1 MITTGQAIRLGAEQL
16 REVPD
21 PQVDAIALL
30 EKVTGKT
37 PLELRLH
44 PQDTL
49 TAEQEERFRS
59 LLLLRSRR
67 EPLQYLLGTQCFYG
81 LEFAV
86 DQRVLIPRP
95 ETETLCELALREL
108 GHIPRPRVLD
118 LCTGSGAIAV
128 TLKKHCP
135 QAEVTACDISEE
147 ALAVAKQNAIL
158 NDVDVRF
165 LQGDLLAPVAGEQ
178 YDLLACN
185 PPYIKS
191 AECETLQPEVTRE
204 PRLALDGGV
213 DGLAFYRR
221 LATDAPTYLADSGW
235 MIAEVGDRQAEQVAA
250 LLSDIKQ
257 FCTVNI
263 HLDLFGIKRFV
274 SARRTPSPT

>member
-1 MITTGQAIRLGAEQL
+1 MVTIGQAIQLGAELLQM
-16 REVPD
+16 VPD

-30 EKVTGKT
+30 EKVMGRT

-59 LLLLRSRR
+59 LLLLRSQR

-86 DQRVLIPRP
+86 DPRVLIPRP

-108 GHIPRPRVLD
+108 GRTRRPRVLD

-128 TLKKHCP
+128 TLKKLCP
-135 QAEVTACDISEE
+135 QAEVTACDISDG
-147 ALAVAKQNAIL
+147 ALAVAKQNAIR
-158 NDVDVRF
+158 NDVEVRF
-165 LQGDLLAPVAGEQ
+165 VQGDFLVPVAGEQ
-178 YDLLACN
+178 YDLIACN
-185 PPYIKS
+185 PPYIES
-191 AECETLQPEVTRE
+191 TECETLQPEVTRE
-204 PRLALDGGV
+204 PRLALDGGA

-221 LATDAPTYLADSGW
+221 LAADAPACLVQGGW
-235 MIAEVGDRQAEQVAA
+235 MIAEVGDQQARQVAA
-250 LLSDIKQ
+250 LLSATPL
-257 FCTVNI
+257 FSAVET
-263 HLDLFGIKRFV
+263 HPDLCGVQRFV
-274 SARRTPSPT
+274 SARRAPSPT

>member
-21 PQVDAIALL
+21 PQVDTIALL
-30 EKVTGKT
+30 ENVTGKT

-86 DQRVLIPRP
+86 DERVLIPRP

-108 GHIPRPRVLD
+108 DHTAHPHVLD

-135 QAEVTACDISEE
+135 QAEVTACDISPE
-147 ALAVAKQNAIL
+147 ALAVAKRNAIL

-165 LQGDLLAPVAGEQ
+165 LQGDLLAPIAGEQ
-178 YDLLACN
+178 YDLIACN
-185 PPYIKS
+185 PPYIES
-191 AECETLQPEVTRE
+191 LECETLQPEVIRE
-204 PRLALDGGV
+204 PRLALDGGA
-213 DGLAFYRR
+213 DGLSFYRR
-221 LATDAPTYLADSGW
+221 LAADVPACLGKGGW
-235 MIAEVGDRQAEQVAA
+235 MIVEVGDRQAEQVAG
-250 LLSDIKQ
+250 LLSDTKM
-257 FCTVNI
+257 FFTVET
-263 HLDLFGIKRFV
+263 HLDLYGIKRFV